1 MKRVCLVVVASV
13 VWLGPVWGQS
23 VEQKKATIAYLRV
36 LQSDNGGFLAAQ
48 PKPGAQ
54 GEGPSLRATSSA
66 LRALRYF
73 GGEPRDKAACAK
85 FVRSCFHETDG
96 GFANHDDAQSEV
108 TSTAVGLMAVVE
120 LRLPADEYSPAAVRY
135 LGEHAKTFEE
145 IRIAAAGLEAVG
157 KRPPQA
163 DRWLEQILQMRNADG
178 TYGKGDGT
186 ARATGG
192 AVVAVLRLGGKLEDA
207 AAVVRT
213 LQAGQRA
220 DGGFGKEDAKGSD
233 LESTYR
239 VLRCFVMLRARPK
252 DVPAL
257 RGFVAKCRNDDGG
270 YGVAPGQPS
279 SAGGTYFAAIILH
292 WIEEK

>member
-1 MKRVCLVVVASV
+1 MKRACLVLLASL
-13 VWLGPVWGQS
+13 VWLSPVWGQS
-23 VEQKKATIAYLRV
+23 AEQKKATIAYLRV
-36 LQSDNGGFLAAQ
+36 LQTESGGFLTAQ

-73 GGEPRDKAACAK
+73 GGEPRNKAACAR

-96 GFANHDDAQSEV
+96 GFANHDDAQSDV

-120 LRLPADEYSPAAVRY
+120 LKLPTDDYSPAAVRY

-178 TYGKGDGT
+178 SYGKGDGI

-192 AVVAVLRLGGKLEDA
+192 AVVAVLRLGGKVEDA
-207 AAVVRT
+207 AAVVKA

-220 DGGFGKEDAKGSD
+220 DGGFGKEDAKSSD
-233 LESTYR
+233 LETSYR
-239 VLRCFVMLRARPK
+239 VMRCFVMLKARPAN
-252 DVPAL
+252 VTAL

-279 SAGGTYFAAIILH
+279 SASGTYFAATLLH
-292 WIEEK
+292 WLAEK